1 MCLKYF
7 RATSAGAERKKVMAG
22 AVERKLYIK
31 NKKGADITP
40 GMFGVFYE
48 DINYCCD
55 GGISAQQLENAAFE
69 FVEAFG
75 CKDNYSTKYDGLYG
89 WIAYPTN
96 GDGAVLS
103 IGQDKPVSETAP
115 HYLVFEPKKGQCGF
129 ANKAYD
135 GIYLREGMKYH
146 VNAYLKSDNYSG
158 SVRIKV
164 GNQSCVLTEHVTGKW
179 VKYEAVLEASAM
191 ERYELFVVELD
202 EDKVSEGSVLCA
214 DFFSFAADDAVCG
227 VFRRDITEML
237 KSMKPGFMRFPGG
250 CIVEGNELSNRY
262 QWKHTV
268 GSREERIRT
277 WNRWAVHG
285 NEEKPFA
292 AGAFSHYN
300 QSYDIGYYEYFLLC
314 EYIGAKPL
322 PVQNVGLA
330 CQYQSTQR
338 VSPES
343 EEFKEYVQ
351 DVLDL
356 IEFANGSTDTQ
367 WGALRAKMGHP
378 DSFNLE
384 MIGIGNE
391 QWENEESE
399 FFRRYSL
406 FEKAVHEKYPEI
418 KLIGSAGPDVKSD
431 YYRKAWDY
439 YRDNKPDNF
448 VYAVDEHYYCP
459 PEWFMENT
467 GFYDSYPRN
476 VKVFAGEYAAH
487 VQKQALDSSK
497 NTLGAALSEAAFLT
511 GVERN
516 ADVVV
521 LASYAPLFA
530 RLGYTQWTPDMIW
543 FDDATCFPSP
553 SFLVQKMYSG
563 NMGDYVVENRMDGD
577 AFSSDLRR
585 QNIFHT
591 VSYDSSENEL
601 IVKLVNPWDFDC
613 VVTVDRE
620 GFEPDYSKIHCFIM
634 GEVEKDAYN
643 SLRCHDKV
651 RTYEFNLET
660 TFDGKV
666 PDMGRFSLRARTFS
680 IFRIKCL

>member
-1 MCLKYF
+1 
-7 RATSAGAERKKVMAG
+7 MAG
-22 AVERKLYIK
+22 AVERRLHIK
-31 NKKGADITP
+31 NNKTADINP

-69 FVEAFG
+69 FVEALG
-75 CKDNYSTKYDGLYG
+75 YKDNYSTKYDGLYG

-96 GDGAVLS
+96 GDGAALS
-103 IGQDKPVSETAP
+103 ISSDKPVSEAAP

-135 GIYLREGMKYH
+135 GIYIRSGMKYH
-146 VNAYLKSDNYSG
+146 VSAYLKSDSYNGTVRVRVG
-158 SVRIKV
+158 S
-164 GNQSCVLTEHVTGKW
+164 QTCMLTECVTGEW
-179 VKYEAVLEASAM
+179 GRYEAAFEAQEE
-191 ERYELFVVELD
+191 ERFEPFVVELD
-202 EDKVSEGSVLCA
+202 ETKISDGCTLCA
-214 DFFSFAADDAVCG
+214 DFFSFTADDAVCG
-227 VFRRDITEML
+227 VFRKDIVELL

-268 GSREERIRT
+268 GRREDRVRT

-285 NEEKPFA
+285 NEEKPFF
-292 AGAFSHYN
+292 AGTFSHYN

-330 CQYQSTQR
+330 CQYQSTQK
-338 VSPES
+338 VSTES

-356 IEFANGSTDTQ
+356 IEFANGSVDTK
-367 WGALRAKMGHP
+367 WGGLRAGMGHP
-378 DSFNLE
+378 ESFNLE

-391 QWENEESE
+391 QWETKESE
-399 FFRRYSL
+399 FFKRYSL
-406 FEKAVHEKYPEI
+406 FEQAVHEKYPDI

-431 YYRKAWDY
+431 YYTKAWEF
-439 YRDNKPDNF
+439 YRNKGQDNF
-448 VYAVDEHYYCP
+448 VYAVDEHYYCS
-459 PEWFMENT
+459 PEWFLENAR
-467 GFYDSYPRN
+467 FYDKYPRN

-487 VQKQALDSSK
+487 VQKQAMDSSK

-511 GVERN
+511 GVEKN

-530 RLGYTQWTPDMIW
+530 RLGYAQWTPDMIW
-543 FDDATCFPSP
+543 FDDAECFPSP
-553 SFLVQKMYSG
+553 SFLVQKMYSR
-563 NMGDYVVENRMDGD
+563 NMGDYVVENNMDD
-577 AFSSDLRR
+577 ELFLADSRYK
-585 QNIFHT
+585 NIFHT
-591 VSYDSSENEL
+591 VSYDSAENEL

-613 VVTVDRE
+613 VVTVDMD
-620 GFEPDYSKIHCFIM
+620 GFKPDYGKVHCIIM
-634 GEVEKDAYN
+634 GEAENEAYN
-643 SLRCHDKV
+643 SMNCRDNVKA
-651 RTYEFNLET
+651 YEFNIEAA
-660 TFDGKV
+660 FNGKV
-666 PDMGRFSLRARTFS
+666 PDIGKFSLRAHTFS
-680 IFRIKCL
+680 IFRIRIRCS

>member
-1 MCLKYF
+1 MWGMDAEKEK
-7 RATSAGAERKKVMAG
+7 AMAAG
-22 AVERKLYIK
+22 ERKLYIK
-31 NKKGADITP
+31 NKKGAQITP

-75 CKDNYSTKYDGLYG
+75 YRNNYSTKYDGLYG

-103 IGQDKPVSETAP
+103 ISENEPVSKTAP
-115 HYLVFEPKKGQCGF
+115 HYLVFEPKKGQYGF

-135 GIYLREGMKYH
+135 GVYLREGMKYH
-146 VNAYLKSDNYSG
+146 VSAYLKSDNYSG
-158 SVRIKV
+158 AVKIKV
-164 GNQSCVLTEHVTGKW
+164 GNQSCILTEHVTNEW
-179 VKYEAVLEASAM
+179 TKYETVLEAKNK

-202 EDKVSEGSVLCA
+202 KDKITDGCSVCA
-214 DFFSFAADDAVCG
+214 DFFSFAASDAVCG
-227 VFRRDITEML
+227 VFRKDIVELL
-237 KSMKPGFMRFPGG
+237 KSMEPGFMRFPGG

-262 QWKHTV
+262 QWKNTV
-268 GSREERIRT
+268 GSRENRVRT

-285 NEEKPFA
+285 NEDKPFA
-292 AGAFSHYN
+292 VGKFSHYN

-338 VSPES
+338 VEPDS

-356 IEFANGSTDTQ
+356 IEFANGSVDTK
-367 WGALRAKMGHP
+367 WGAIRAEMGHP
-378 DSFNLE
+378 DSFKLE

-391 QWENEESE
+391 QWEDEDSQ
-399 FFRRYSL
+399 FFKRYGL
-406 FEKAVHEKYPEI
+406 FEKAIHEKYPDI

-431 YYRKAWDY
+431 YYSAAWAY
-439 YRDNKPDNF
+439 YRDNKPENF
-448 VYAVDEHYYCP
+448 AYAVDEHYYCP
-459 PEWFMENT
+459 PEWFLENT
-467 GFYDSYPRN
+467 GFYDKYPRN

-487 VQKQALDSSK
+487 TKKQALDSSK
-497 NTLGAALSEAAFLT
+497 NTLGAALCEAAFLT

-530 RLGYTQWTPDMIW
+530 RAGYTQWAPDMIW
-543 FDDATCFPSP
+543 FDDAVCFPSP
-553 SFLVQKMYSG
+553 SFIVQKMYSK
-563 NMGDYVVENRMDGD
+563 NMGDYVVENHMEDDFLPGKGGKC
-577 AFSSDLRR
+577 
-585 QNIFHT
+585 IFHT
-591 VSYDSSENEL
+591 VSYDSKNREL
-601 IVKLVNPWDFDC
+601 IIKLVNPWDFDC
-613 VVTVDRE
+613 VINVYFD
-620 GFEPDYSKIHCFIM
+620 GFEPDYSKIHCTVM
-634 GEVEKDAYN
+634 GEGESEAYN
-643 SLRCHDKV
+643 SISSDNV
-651 RTYEFNLET
+651 NTYEFDIET
-660 TFDGKV
+660 TADSKV
-666 PDMGRFSLRARTFS
+666 SDTGSFSLRANTFS
-680 IFRIKCL
+680 IFRVKCR